1 MTGHTLSPLHALP
14 RSPHHRRVLIFLEAL
29 ALGRE
34 LPTFGLHLCTQLLA
48 AAQHLGLRALEVRW
62 LWQGRRWAGVAGWQ
76 VTHRPVSQHLP
87 GTASLI

>member
-1 MTGHTLSPLHALP
+1 M
-14 RSPHHRRVLIFLEAL
+14 EAL

-76 VTHRPVSQHLP
+76 DRQS
-87 GTASLI
+87 ASTLQPLLHGL